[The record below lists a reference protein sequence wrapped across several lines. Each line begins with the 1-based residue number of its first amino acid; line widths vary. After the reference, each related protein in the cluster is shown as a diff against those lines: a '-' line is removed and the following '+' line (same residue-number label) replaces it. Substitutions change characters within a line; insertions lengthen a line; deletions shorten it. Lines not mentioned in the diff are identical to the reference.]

1 MAEFHR
7 LKSLK
12 DQEPAEWAALNRQA
26 EALTKT
32 VRTAEL
38 PSLQHLKMADYAA
51 VYEPAEDT
59 YLLVDAMQYAL
70 DQGAFDDAD
79 DDNNNNNKACTLLEI
94 GCGTGVPTVWF
105 RHAWQRRYP
114 HRTLHT
120 YVTDINPKAIEV
132 ALATD
137 QINNPQLA
145 PIHAV
150 RCDLATALVQDLAGA
165 VDVLIFNPPYVPTP
179 DDEVVDFEAD
189 RTLIDTITGDEII
202 AAAWAG
208 GANGRRVVDRAL
220 AQVQGLL
227 RGTAFLVTVDDNQP
241 AALSQLCAQKY
252 QLSMTPL
259 LRRRT
264 RNEYLT
270 IQRLQPL
277 AQS

>member
-12 DQEPAEWAALNRQA
+12 DEEPAAWEALNRQA

-59 YLLVDAMQYAL
+59 YLLVDAMQHAL
-70 DQGAFDDAD
+70 DQGTFDAD
-79 DDNNNNNKACTLLEI
+79 LDDKACTLLEI
-94 GCGTGVPTVWF
+94 GCGTGVPSVWF
-105 RHAWQRRYP
+105 RQAWQRRYP
-114 HRTLHT
+114 NRPLHT

-137 QINNPQLA
+137 KINNPNL
-145 PIHAV
+145 PPMHAV
-150 RCDLATALVQDLAGA
+150 RCDLATGLLDNLAGT

-179 DDEVVDFEAD
+179 DEEVVDFQAD

-202 AAAWAG
+202 AASWAG

-220 AQVQGLL
+220 AQVQSLL
-227 RGTAFLVTVDDNQP
+227 CGTAFLVTVDDNQP
-241 AALSQLCAQKY
+241 ASLSRLCEKEY

-277 AQS
+277 QQP